1 MLAPSILV
9 VDDTPAN
16 LQMLADMLKRR
27 GYRARP
33 VPSGRLALLAS
44 KADPPDLILLDVNMP
59 DMDGYAVCTELK
71 KDESLA
77 AIPVI
82 FISAYGETVDKM
94 RAFSAGGLD
103 YITKPFHVEEVE
115 ARVAIHL
122 QLSQQRREL
131 ETLLA
136 KQRELEGMRDSMV
149 HMIVHD
155 LRAPLTAVFNYLDLV
170 REQEAGFISP
180 DSIQNLDLAM
190 KASRWMVQMV
200 NVLLDASKIES
211 GRMNLKIAECDVGD
225 VLSDA
230 IDAIRSLAD
239 EKNVLCH
246 PAHVRA
252 AIDRDAVARVVQ
264 NLVTNAVK
272 LTPPGG
278 DVQVTLQS
286 KGEVLRVEV
295 TDQGPGIATEHHPK
309 IFEKFGQLDTNV
321 RQSIPSSGL
330 GLYFCKLAVEAHG
343 GRIGVDSEVGQG
355 STFWFELPLRGPATN
370 DFVPSQFPPRRSKG
384 SSGHV

>member
-1 MLAPSILV
+1 MPESPSPDLASPSVLV

-16 LQMLADMLKRR
+16 LQMLADLLKRR
-27 GYRARP
+27 GYRARS
-33 VPSGRLALLAS
+33 VRSGRLALQAA
-44 KADPPDLILLDVNMP
+44 KADPPDLILLDVHMP
-59 DMDGYAVCTELK
+59 EMDGYEVCAELK
-71 KDESLA
+71 RDHSLA

-82 FISAYGETVDKM
+82 FISAYGETGDKM

-103 YITKPFHVEEVE
+103 YITKPFNVEEVE

-122 QLSQQRREL
+122 QLRRQQREL
-131 ETLLA
+131 ECALS
-136 KQRELEGMRDSMV
+136 KQRELEDRRDSMV

-180 DSIQNLDLAM
+180 ESMQNLDLAM

-211 GRMNLKIAECDVGD
+211 GQMLLRITECDVGD
-225 VLSDA
+225 VVSDA

-239 EKNVLCH
+239 ERNVLCRST
-246 PAHVRA
+246 HVRA
-252 AIDRDAVARVVQ
+252 AVDRDAIARVIQ

-278 DVQVTLQS
+278 DVHVSVQA
-286 KGEVLRVEV
+286 KDEALRVEV
-295 TDQGPGIATEHHPK
+295 TDHGPGIAAKHHPK

-330 GLYFCKLAVEAHG
+330 GLYFCKLAIEAHG

-355 STFWFELPLRGPATN
+355 STFWFELPLRGPGA
-370 DFVPSQFPPRRSKG
+370 
-384 SSGHV
+384 

>member
-1 MLAPSILV
+1 MRESPSPDLTSPSILV

-16 LQMLADMLKRR
+16 LQMLADILKRR

-33 VPSGRLALLAS
+33 VASGRLALQAA

-59 DMDGYAVCTELK
+59 GMDGYEVCAELK
-71 KDESLA
+71 KDQTLA

-115 ARVAIHL
+115 ARIAIHL
-122 QLSQQRREL
+122 QLRRQQREL
-131 ETLLA
+131 ETMLA
-136 KQRELEGMRDSMV
+136 KQHELEGMRDSMV

-180 DSIQNLDLAM
+180 ESMQSLDLAM

-211 GRMNLKIAECDVGD
+211 GQMLLRITECDVGD
-225 VLSDA
+225 VVSEAL
-230 IDAIRSLAD
+230 DAIRSLAD
-239 EKNVLCH
+239 EKNVLYQTV
-246 PAHVRA
+246 HVHA
-252 AIDRDAVARVVQ
+252 AVDRDAIARVIQ

-278 DVQVTLQS
+278 DVRVSLRT
-286 KGEVLRVEV
+286 KGEALRVEV
-295 TDQGPGIATEHHPK
+295 TDHGPGIAAEHHPK

-343 GRIGVDSEVGQG
+343 GHIGVDSEIGKG
-355 STFWFELPLRGPATN
+355 STFWFELPLRRPTA
-370 DFVPSQFPPRRSKG
+370 
-384 SSGHV
+384 

>member
-1 MLAPSILV
+1 LV

-33 VPSGRLALLAS
+33 VPSGRLALQAA

-59 DMDGYAVCTELK
+59 EMDGYQVCAELK
-71 KDESLA
+71 KDPALT

-82 FISAYGETVDKM
+82 FVSAYGETVDKM

-103 YITKPFHVEEVE
+103 YITKPFQVEEVE
-115 ARVAIHL
+115 ARVAVHL
-122 QLSQQRREL
+122 QLRRQQRDL
-131 ETLLA
+131 EIVLA
-136 KQRELEGMRDSMV
+136 KQRELENMRDSMV

-170 REQEAGFISP
+170 REQETGFISP
-180 DSIQNLDLAM
+180 ESMQNLDLAM

-211 GRMNLKIAECDVGD
+211 GQMLLRITECDVGD
-225 VLSDA
+225 VVSDA

-239 EKNVLCH
+239 EKNLLCQTT
-246 PAHVRA
+246 HVRA
-252 AIDRDAVARVVQ
+252 AIDRDAVTRVIQ

-278 DVQVTLQS
+278 DVRVSLHRS
-286 KGEVLRVEV
+286 GEALRIEI
-295 TDQGPGIATEHHPK
+295 TDHGPGIAAEHHPK

-343 GRIGVDSEVGQG
+343 GHIGVDSEIGKG
-355 STFWFELPLRGPATN
+355 STFWFELPLRRPTG
-370 DFVPSQFPPRRSKG
+370 
-384 SSGHV
+384 